1 MEPENDAA
9 LTDYL
14 SREGLTVLGN
24 LAYQSVHKTAEG
36 GAALTVLRDGRAE
49 TIIAERLLLAT
60 GRAPN
65 VAGLGLIEAGV
76 KQTLSGAIIVDEQM
90 RTPVR
95 GVYAAGDVT
104 GRDQFVYMAAFCATI
119 AARHAFKGDRLRYAN
134 SAIHDV
140 LFSDQTVSTK

>member
-36 GAALTVLRDGRAE
+36 RAALTVLRDGRAE

-65 VAGLGLIEAGV
+65 VGGLGLNEAGV
-76 KQTLSGAIIVDEQM
+76 KQDRKSVVYGKSVS
-90 RTPVR
+90 VR
-95 GVYAAGDVT
+95 VELGC
-104 GRDQFVYMAAFCATI
+104 RRI
-119 AARHAFKGDRLRYAN
+119 NKKRKKN
-134 SAIHDV
+134 
-140 LFSDQTVSTK
+140 

>member
-49 TIIAERLLLAT
+49 TIIADRLLLAT

-65 VAGLGLIEAGV
+65 VEGLGPIGAGV
-76 KQTLSGAIIVDEQM
+76 KQTLRGAIISDEQM

-95 GVYAAGDVT
+95 RSEERRGGNGCDK
-104 GRDQFVYMAAFCATI
+104 
-119 AARHAFKGDRLRYAN
+119 KG
-134 SAIHDV
+134 
-140 LFSDQTVSTK
+140 